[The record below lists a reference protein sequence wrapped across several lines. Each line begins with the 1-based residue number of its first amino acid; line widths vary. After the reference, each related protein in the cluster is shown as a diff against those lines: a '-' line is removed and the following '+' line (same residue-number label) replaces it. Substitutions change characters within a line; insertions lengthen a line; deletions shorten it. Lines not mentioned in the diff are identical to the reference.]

1 MSDTIFA
8 ALADTNRR
16 LIVESL
22 AVSGSS
28 TATRLG
34 SDLGISRQAT
44 AKHLSLLAE
53 AGLVSG
59 ERHGRETIY
68 QPDPAA
74 LAEVTAWVVAVEH
87 QWGRRLQRLADHVD
101 GPSD

>member
-1 MSDTIFA
+1 MSEAIFT

-22 AVSGSS
+22 ALSGSS

-34 SDLGISRQAT
+34 NDLGISRQAT
-44 AKHLSLLAE
+44 AKHLTLLAE

-74 LAEVTAWVVAVEH
+74 LAGVTAWVAAVER
-87 QWGRRLQRLADHVD
+87 QWAGRLRRLADHVD
-101 GPSD
+101 GPGG